1 MTGFDVR
8 DFLTLALFFPKGY
21 GFSLGVTYLIWMGV
35 VLALYLP
42 CRWFAGVKA
51 RRSEGWL
58 SYL

>member
-1 MTGFDVR
+1 
-8 DFLTLALFFPKGY
+8 
-21 GFSLGVTYLIWMGV
+21 VTYLIWMGV

-42 CRWFAGVKA
+42 CRWFAGVNA